1 MFQRLR
7 DQIWP
12 SRRDAAVAIEHVGS
26 TSITGVAAKPVIDV
40 DIVIA
45 SGTNLPVARVRLKT
59 LGYKYRGNLGIDD
72 REAFAPPNDQPAH
85 HLYVCLQNSLALRNH
100 ISSAGRSPNTSISG
114 HGLFHP
120 EEATG

>member
-12 SRRDAAVAIEHVGS
+12 SLRDAAVAIEHVGS

-59 LGYKYRGNLGIDD
+59 LGL
-72 REAFAPPNDQPAH
+72 
-85 HLYVCLQNSLALRNH
+85 
-100 ISSAGRSPNTSISG
+100 
-114 HGLFHP
+114 
-120 EEATG
+120 